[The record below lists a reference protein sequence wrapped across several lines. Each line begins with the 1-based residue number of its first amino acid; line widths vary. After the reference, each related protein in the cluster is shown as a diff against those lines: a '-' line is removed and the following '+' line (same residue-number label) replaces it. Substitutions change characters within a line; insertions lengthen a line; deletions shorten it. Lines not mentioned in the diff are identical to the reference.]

1 MQRRWPRKAN
11 APFVSK
17 KIVNPCWFSV
27 ARKNEQFAAPLNM
40 VERIEKIKAT
50 DIETVGGKR
59 VIRYRGGSLPLFS
72 VDEVSMVEPLADSE
86 DLLVIVFIL
95 NNREIGLLAIGP
107 VDAV

>member
-1 MQRRWPRKAN
+1 
-11 APFVSK
+11 
-17 KIVNPCWFSV
+17 
-27 ARKNEQFAAPLNM
+27 M

-72 VDEVSMVEPLADSE
+72 VDEVAMVQPLADVE

-95 NNREIGLLAIGP
+95 SGKEIGLLAIGP
-107 VDAV
+107 VDAIEISWMSTAGPSNRPASWDRLSSTTTPP